1 MGLRAGRAPDPP
13 PLQRSLHEIT
23 QFAKNMKYA
32 RETISRGK
40 TNRALERPFEMKHS
54 DSDTHDQF
62 LRLFLEHETSLKAYL
77 RSVLFN
83 AEESREVMQEV
94 AVVLWRKFEP
104 DMTSESFRRW
114 AFGVA
119 KMEALA
125 FRRDRARDR
134 HSFGDAVYELLEEA
148 ALAPA
153 VRLDA
158 RRQAL
163 QKCLEKLPAY
173 QVRLVRAAY
182 APGAQ
187 IDAVASAIGRT
198 AMAVYKSLHR
208 IRVGLATCIEQT
220 MRTEDLL

>member
-1 MGLRAGRAPDPP
+1 
-13 PLQRSLHEIT
+13 
-23 QFAKNMKYA
+23 
-32 RETISRGK
+32 
-40 TNRALERPFEMKHS
+40 MKHS
-54 DSDTHDQF
+54 EADAHDRF
-62 LRLFLEHETSLKAYL
+62 LRLFLEHEASLKAYL

-83 AEESREVMQEV
+83 TEESREVMQDV

-104 DMTSESFRRW
+104 GMTSESFRRW

-134 HSFGDAVYELLEEA
+134 HSFGDVVYELLEQA
-148 ALAPA
+148 ALGPA
-153 VRLDA
+153 ARLDA

-163 QKCLEKLPAY
+163 DTCLEKLPAD
-173 QVRLVRAAY
+173 QVQLVRAAY

-187 IDAVASAIGRT
+187 IDAVAIAIGRT

-208 IRVGLATCIEQT
+208 IRVALATCIEQT
-220 MRTEDLL
+220 MRAEDLA